1 MVLNECWGPKKLLI
15 RKEANITSPIIKN
28 VSKKVSIKKDKKL
41 GELLPY
47 KSLVNKNSDAVTNA
61 VNIIIL
67 TRLLLNLPSP

>member
-1 MVLNECWGPKKLLI
+1 MLI
-15 RKEANITSPIIKN
+15 RKEANITSPVIEN

-47 KSLVNKNSDAVTNA
+47 KSLINKNSDAVTIV

-67 TRLLLNLPSP
+67 TRLLLNSLSP